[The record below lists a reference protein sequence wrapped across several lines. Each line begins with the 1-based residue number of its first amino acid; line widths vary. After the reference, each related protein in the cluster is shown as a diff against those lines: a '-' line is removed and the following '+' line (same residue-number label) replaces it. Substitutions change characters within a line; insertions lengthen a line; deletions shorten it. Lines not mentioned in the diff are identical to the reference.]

1 MKAIKVSKNISVD
14 GKQVRYWLNIEKQYF
29 SQQALIQAVTEAQI
43 SNMIDEGCKQGEL
56 HIPLQSATVSG
67 YWLFPEEDD
76 ALMTEFILHAV
87 SIALGEAER
96 QLKQGL
102 SLRDVNTTA
111 VALDLLD
118 DFQEKTY

>member
-1 MKAIKVSKNISVD
+1 MLKVSKNIAVD
-14 GKQVRYWLNIEKQYF
+14 GKPVRYWLNIGKRYS

-43 SNMIDEGCKQGEL
+43 SNMIDEGCRQGEL
-56 HIPLQSATVSG
+56 HIPLQHATVSG
-67 YWLFPEEDD
+67 YWLFRKETD

-87 SIALGEAER
+87 SIVLGEAER

-102 SLRDVNTTA
+102 SLSDVNASA